1 MKIFPLVFMH
11 VLPEKTQGTFITFII
26 KILNSEL
33 NRAFSVTVFCQN
45 TLPGPDSTSRNN
57 VTKQIILCY

>member
-1 MKIFPLVFMH
+1 MKIFPLVFVH

-33 NRAFSVTVFCQN
+33 KEHFQW
-45 TLPGPDSTSRNN
+45 
-57 VTKQIILCY
+57 LCFVKM